1 LPLSHFAAY
10 NSSSEYL
17 LAEETKQQLLQVP
30 TRRGNN
36 TTAPPSTYSQRKHTL
51 TLNTIIAFA
60 TTPCVNAYAAYCIW
74 SALLV
79 DVLATMELSTV
90 RPSHTTRP
98 SRCMEHLFKGIH
110 SEPVI
115 SLNHTES
122 VGFLTSDS
130 KPPSPPASC
139 FNHTCRVKSM
149 ISITSIASY
158 AHTSMIHCPLDEMIG
173 ETNHHSSTRDTRS

>member
-1 LPLSHFAAY
+1 MPLASVT
-10 NSSSEYL
+10 L
-17 LAEETKQQLLQVP
+17 CCIQQLLRVP
-30 TRRGNN
+30 TLRGNN
-36 TTAPPSTYSQRKHTL
+36 TTKHTL

-60 TTPCVNAYAAYCIW
+60 TTPCVNAYAAYYIW

-79 DVLATMELSTV
+79 NVLATTERSTV

-122 VGFLTSDS
+122 VGLLTSDS
-130 KPPSPPASC
+130 KPSSPPPVSC

-149 ISITSIASY
+149 VRITSIASQ
-158 AHTSMIHCPLDEMIG
+158 AHTCMIHCPLDVMIG
-173 ETNHHSSTRDTRS
+173 ETNHHSSTRDTQS